1 MRTGKQLSVPLAN
14 RPGRLSAVLAA
25 LAKEKVR
32 VDAFCVMDS
41 DTHSVLRLIPDN
53 VEKAGKALSSI
64 NLEFETTDVL
74 LVELNGQTGGMPRV
88 CQRLADEKMNI
99 DYTYGSV
106 TGRGAKGGGLGVIR
120 VNDLAKAQRVLAEGA
135 GAGIAKPKNKRPIR
149 RPVQSF

>member
-25 LAKEKVR
+25 MAKEKVR

-41 DTHSVLRLIPDN
+41 DTHSVLRFIPDN
-53 VEKAGKALSSI
+53 AEKAGHALSSI
-64 NLEFETTDVL
+64 SLEFEITEVL
-74 LVELNGQTGGMPRV
+74 LVELNGQSGGMPRI

-120 VNDLAKAQRVLAEGA
+120 VNDLAKAQRILGDGA
-135 GAGIAKPKNKRPIR
+135 GASLPKPRKKRSIR
-149 RPVQSF
+149 RPVHTL

>member
-25 LAKEKVR
+25 MAKEKVR

-41 DTHSVLRLIPDN
+41 DTHSVLRFVPDN
-53 VEKAGKALSSI
+53 VEKAGRALASI
-64 NLEFETTDVL
+64 NLEFETTEVL

-120 VNDLAKAQRVLAEGA
+120 VNDLVKAQRILSEGA
-135 GAGIAKPKNKRPIR
+135 RAGLAKPKKRSIR
-149 RPVQSF
+149 RPVHTL